1 MSVTDSNAAAMTDA
15 WLDGGEPAVIDLVA
29 DWAADAAT
37 AARPDDWHHVTTGLT
52 ALAVVMS
59 GGDTAAVTDALA
71 EINHP
76 GEPGYD
82 AADAV
87 IDRCTAWMID
97 HLPPE
102 PAS

>member
-1 MSVTDSNAAAMTDA
+1 MTAA

-37 AARPDDWHHVTTGLT
+37 AARPDAWPHVVVGT
-52 ALAVVMS
+52 AMAVVLS
-59 GGDTAAVTDALA
+59 GGDTAAVTDALTV
-71 EINHP
+71 IDHP
-76 GEPGYD
+76 GEPGHD

-87 IDRCTAWMID
+87 IDRCTTWMLD